1 MVLYFTSIIDSCC
14 QVSIQASV
22 FLDPREVVGNLGVNA
37 RHLPGTGGGPERD
50 DADDH
55 PGVVRVE
62 MQQRAPTVSPT
73 SIRLENSKLEK
84 QNLFSQSVN
93 KRMLLMMTM

>member
-1 MVLYFTSIIDSCC
+1 MGRPISILGVHPIGI
-14 QVSIQASV
+14 VSSRANASV
-22 FLDPREVVGNLGVNA
+22 FLDPIEVVGNLGVNA

-84 QNLFSQSVN
+84 PFQSVSQ
-93 KRMLLMMTM
+93 